1 MNVEIRISD
10 DDIERIARR
19 IIELQAAAE
28 GPRTTRWLTAQ
39 GAAEHLSTTEHAIRG
54 MVKRRQIPFLPNR
67 DRADPLRR
75 GRARRLGAIWLL
87 RRGRRGPTMTSSDN
101 KCPRDAGTSGG
112 AAPGR

>member
-54 MVKRRQIPFLPNR
+54 MVKRRQIPFYRTETGRILFDAAELDASVQSGSCAAADEDLP
-67 DRADPLRR
+67 
-75 GRARRLGAIWLL
+75 
-87 RRGRRGPTMTSSDN
+87 
-101 KCPRDAGTSGG
+101 
-112 AAPGR
+112 